1 MAMPQAQSPSQS
13 RPRPVVLPPPIDL
26 VEAGKGAGGMQRSYK
41 AEGLSPSVGA
51 RRLYLGPRSKFG
63 IATIL
68 ASSWLGL
75 SVWIS
80 RPWIHELASVISL
93 VPALVVVSCL
103 AFVPGFIVAMLA
115 ASLLL
120 DRQPPMKVLHP
131 MNSITILIAARN
143 EEAGIEETLRYLADQ
158 DYDGRVSVVLV
169 DNGSTDTTAKLA
181 RSVGRDLGLNLR
193 VVSEPMPGKCHA
205 LNRGLVAV
213 RTKLVVTVDADTL
226 LHRSALRLL
235 VSRLESSLPSV
246 AAVAGCVL
254 VRNSRHNLWTRL
266 QEWDY
271 FLGIASVKRM
281 QGLFQTT
288 LVAQGAFSLYR
299 TKAVRSAGGWPD
311 AIGEDIVLTW
321 ELMRSGARI
330 YYEPLAVA
338 FTTAPETMHQF
349 ARQRARWARGM
360 LEGLRTVPPWRQQ
373 QGFAKVLTAIDLV
386 IPVLDCT
393 YVLVW
398 IPGLVLACFGIYW
411 FVGPVTVAVLPVT
424 LAVYGLLYRYQR
436 RQVFEP
442 LGLRVRRNGLG
453 FFLFIV
459 GYQLV
464 MSSVSVAGYVQQLAG
479 SRRRWK

>member
-1 MAMPQAQSPSQS
+1 VAIL
-13 RPRPVVLPPPIDL
+13 RPPPPDVPIRPDVID
-26 VEAGKGAGGMQRSYK
+26 EAGPRTGGMQRSYETEMP
-41 AEGLSPSVGA
+41 APARGA
-51 RRLYLGPRSKFG
+51 KRLYLGPQAKFS
-63 IATIL
+63 IAAI
-68 ASSWLGL
+68 AGSVWLSF

-80 RPWIHELASVISL
+80 LPWIHELARIVSL
-93 VPALVVVSCL
+93 VPAIVVVSLL
-103 AFVPGFIVAMLA
+103 AFIPGYIVAFLA
-115 ASLLL
+115 MSLLL
-120 DRQPPMKVLHP
+120 DRQPPFKVLHP
-131 MNSITILIAARN
+131 TDPITVLIAARN
-143 EEAGIEETLRYLADQ
+143 EEASIEGTLRYLASQ
-158 DYDGRVSVVLV
+158 DYDGQMTVLLV
-169 DNGSTDTTAKLA
+169 DNGSTDATVKVA
-181 RSVGRDLGLNLR
+181 RSVGTTTGLDLR
-193 VVSEPMPGKCHA
+193 IESESTPGKCHA
-205 LNRGLVAV
+205 LNRGLAV
-213 RTKLVVTVDADTL
+213 VTTDLVVTVDADTL

-235 VSRLESSLPSV
+235 VSRLASSLPSV
-246 AAVAGCVL
+246 SAVAGCVL
-254 VRNSRHNLWTRL
+254 VRNSRQNVWTRL

-299 TKAVRSAGGWPD
+299 TEAVQRAGGWPD

-338 FTTAPETMHQF
+338 FTTAPETISQF

-373 QGFAKVLTAIDLV
+373 HGFARVLTTIDLV
-386 IPVLDCT
+386 IPLLDSA

-398 IPGLVLACFGIYW
+398 IPGLVLACFGIFW
-411 FVGPVTVAVLPVT
+411 IVGPITLAVMPVT
-424 LAVYGLLYRYQR
+424 LAVYCLLYRYQR

-453 FFLFIV
+453 FFLFVVI
-459 GYQLV
+459 YQMV
-464 MSSVSVAGYVQQLAG
+464 MSSVSVFGYAQHLTG